1 MKKNNLTWNVYI
13 CNNNEIKI
21 YNIFNHSN
29 FMKDLI
35 KIKTHD
41 MNEFEKEIKKL
52 LQYFFC
58 CKAEWEITITSFP
71 VYTTDKKNDS
81 NAIRNLISLDVEQ
94 KVNVYDQILLN
105 WNSFLTYLW
114 RALH

>member
-13 CNNNEIKI
+13 CINGEIKI
-21 YNIFNHSN
+21 YNIFYHSN

-35 KIKTHD
+35 KIKTNN
-41 MNEFEKEIKKL
+41 MNEFEEEVKRL
-52 LQYFFC
+52 LQYYFY

-71 VYTTDKKNDS
+71 VYTTDKEIDS
-81 NAIRNLISLDVEQ
+81 TAVRNLISLDVEQ
-94 KVNVYDQILLN
+94 RVDVYDQVLLN